1 MIKSLF
7 SKTPSVKVLDNRGL
21 TVSDIA
27 YHRHPD
33 LPQVT
38 NERITRYQY
47 DDSGLLEQSADARL
61 HDAGL
66 VNAIYLRDLTGS
78 VLCTQSVDSGIT
90 IALNDAAGRPLVMVS
105 NISTNDDGTDDRS
118 QAVTRTWQYEDVTK
132 LGRPL
137 SVTERRNGEAARIT
151 ERFVYADNTSAEKA
165 LNLAGM
171 CVSHYD
177 TAGLVQTDSIAL
189 NGVPLSVS
197 RRLIKEADNPDVIT
211 DWQGDNTSA
220 WNRLLAAESFTTL
233 STADAHGAVLSTTDA
248 KGHVQRVEYNVAG
261 LLSGSWLRVKGG
273 AEQVMVKSLTYSA
286 AGQKLRE
293 EHGNGVVTTYTYE
306 PQTQRLIGIKTERP
320 SGHASGAKVL
330 QDLRYEYDPVG
341 NVLNIHNDAEE
352 TRFWRN
358 QKVVPE
364 NTYTYDSLYQLV
376 SATGREMASA
386 GAQDSHLPRATSPL
400 STDNAA
406 YTNYSRTYTYD
417 SAGNLIQISHSSP
430 AINNRYTTD
439 ITVSDRS
446 NRGVLSTLTK
456 SPSEVDALFTAGGQQ
471 KQLQLG
477 QSLIWT
483 PRNELLKV
491 TPVARVEM
499 TDDSESYRYDGSSQR
514 ILKVSTQKTNN
525 SMQTQR
531 VVYLPGV
538 ELRTTTSGSKEK
550 ESLQVISVSEAGRAQ
565 VRVLHWAVGKPADLS
580 NDSVRYSY
588 DNLTGSSTL
597 ELDADGNLISME
609 EYYPY
614 GGTAVWASRSA
625 VEADYRTV
633 RYSGKERDATGL
645 YYYGYRYYQPWVG
658 RWLSSDPAGTIDGLN
673 LFRMCSNNPVM
684 FADSDG
690 LVGEPVAAYGFGT
703 RIKLKE
709 NITTL
714 GDIPIT
720 IDQLNRNL
728 GINDFHYTTL
738 STVKDNIS
746 SGSKIEGASTIE
758 GRIPKKEDNA
768 LYLDV
773 AAEVALTQKWARFLL
788 QNFKKID
795 MQERITSKLN
805 AYRSFWSWLTGGA
818 KKINQYIQKNTRI
831 ENQLAY
837 EIKNKDAVNLLEQ
850 FSKSK
855 EPLCLTDPDQ
865 NAFLHDIVTRDFFR
879 QTSKLGLEFFIQ
891 SNIDI
896 HFTHL
901 IPTEG
906 TFFTDSEANERPY
919 RKLEHRTS
927 GDAEAITFSEYRH
940 AQKLINNRDSPT
952 RISFKKL

>member
-21 TVSDIA
+21 TVRDIA

-33 LPQVT
+33 LPAVT

-47 DDSGLLEQSADARL
+47 DDSGLLEQSADTRL

-66 VNAIYLRDLTGS
+66 VNVTYLRDLTGS

-137 SVTERRNGEAARIT
+137 SVIERMDGEAARIT
-151 ERFVYADNTSAEKA
+151 ERFVYAGNTNAEKA
-165 LNLAGM
+165 LNLTGM

-177 TAGLVQTDSIAL
+177 TAGLVQTDSIGL
-189 NGVPLSVS
+189 NGVLLSVS
-197 RRLIKEADNPDVIT
+197 RSLIKEADNPDVIT
-211 DWQGDNTSA
+211 DWQEDNTSA
-220 WNRLLAAESFTTL
+220 WNSLLAVESFSTL
-233 STADAHGAVLSTTDA
+233 STADAHGAVLSTTNA

-261 LLSGSWLRVKGG
+261 LLSGSWLRVNGG

-286 AGQKLRE
+286 AGQKRRE

-386 GAQDSHLPRATSPL
+386 GEQSSRLPCPTSPL
-400 STDNAA
+400 PTDNAA
-406 YTNYSRTYTYD
+406 YTNYSRSYTYD

-430 AINNRYTTD
+430 AINNCYTTD

-471 KQLQLG
+471 KQLQPG

-499 TDDSESYRYDGSSQR
+499 PNDSESYRYDGSSQR

-550 ESLQVISVSEAGRAQ
+550 ESLQVITVGETGRAQ
-565 VRVLHWAVGKPADLS
+565 VRVLHWESGRPTEITGDLI
-580 NDSVRYSY
+580 RYSY
-588 DNLTGSSTL
+588 DNLIGSSQL
-597 ELDADGNLISME
+597 ELDGDGNIISME

-625 VEADYRTV
+625 VEADYKTV

-645 YYYGYRYYQPWVG
+645 YYYGYRYYQPLVG

-673 LFRMCSNNPVM
+673 LFRMCRNNPVM

-690 LVGEPVAAYGFGT
+690 LVGQPVAVYGLSDG
-703 RIKLKE
+703 RKE
-709 NITTL
+709 ENTNIIASR
-714 GDIPIT
+714 DIPIT

-728 GINDFHYTTL
+728 GITESSYGIDKFPQIME
-738 STVKDNIS
+738 NID
-746 SGSKIEGASTIE
+746 SGSRVAGASTIE
-758 GRIPKKEDNA
+758 GRFPKNEGNAGRLGVED
-768 LYLDV
+768 V
-773 AAEVALTQKWARFLL
+773 LTIKWAKFLL
-788 QNFKKID
+788 QNIEKINVNK
-795 MQERITSKLN
+795 RITDK
-805 AYRSFWSWLTGGA
+805 RSEHRSLRAWIAGDA
-818 KKINQYIQKNTRI
+818 KKIHQYAHKNLAPHYRESRDTKYYDNLF
-831 ENQLAY
+831 ENASKGESLDEDAQL
-837 EIKNKDAVNLLEQ
+837 LLD
-850 FSKSK
+850 SIA
-855 EPLCLTDPDQ
+855 T
-865 NAFLHDIVTRDFFR
+865 TDFFR
-879 QTSKLGLEFFIQ
+879 QTSKLGIDFFIKER
-891 SNIDI
+891 IPI
-896 HFTHL
+896 HFTHS
-901 IPTEG
+901 IGPNMRC
-906 TFFTDSEANERPY
+906 FTHDEAMMKPYKKLNERQDAD
-919 RKLEHRTS
+919 
-927 GDAEAITFSEYRH
+927 GDPAAYAEPVTFSEYRH
-940 AQKLINNRDSPT
+940 ATKRNSPLVT
-952 RISFKKL
+952 SIK

>member
-1 MIKSLF
+1 MITSLF

-21 TVSDIA
+21 TVRDIA

-33 LPQVT
+33 SPQVT

-47 DDSGLLEQSADARL
+47 DDYGLLEQSADARL

-66 VNAIYLRDLTGS
+66 VNVTYLRDLTGS

-90 IALNDAAGRPLVMVS
+90 MALNDAAGRPLVMVS

-137 SVTERRNGEAARIT
+137 SVTERRDGEAARIS
-151 ERFVYADNTSAEKA
+151 ERFVYAGNTNAEKA
-165 LNLAGM
+165 LNLAGV
-171 CVSHYD
+171 CVSYYD

-248 KGHVQRVEYNVAG
+248 KGHVQRVEYNVVG

-273 AEQVMVKSLTYSA
+273 AEQVIVKSLTYSA

-386 GAQDSHLPRATSPL
+386 GEQSSRLPCPTSPL
-400 STDNAA
+400 PTDNAA
-406 YTNYSRTYTYD
+406 YTNYSRSYTYD

-430 AINNRYTTD
+430 AINNCYTTD

-471 KQLQLG
+471 KQLQPG

-588 DNLTGSSTL
+588 GNLTGSSTL

-673 LFRMCSNNPVM
+673 LFRMCRNNPVM

-690 LVGEPVAAYGFGT
+690 LVAEH
-703 RIKLKE
+703 
-709 NITTL
+709 L
-714 GDIPIT
+714 GWELVTADGSV
-720 IDQLNRNL
+720 QLNEEEFLRAVSKEIRTIFIVGDGHKTPPFQYADKIPGVADALKSSNL
-728 GINDFHYTTL
+728 RLYVEFTKADFKEAVAKSRAY
-738 STVKDNIS
+738 SEGVFKKDWMPFRKNEASIVGWEPEIS
-746 SGSKIEGASTIE
+746 NLANKMFSLLAQESMTIE
-758 GRIPKKEDNA
+758 EYQQLTHDAKTFHNELHTLNPDLANNVGKLVNEVTSKGIRK
-768 LYLDV
+768 
-773 AAEVALTQKWARFLL
+773 AEVEKFSLMTILGGYWRDAYINKYLGEKIAVDANRNPGATFLISVGDAHLDERFNPVQKHLNHYLAQMDGMPTHQILI
-788 QNFKKID
+788 NK
-795 MQERITSKLN
+795 SKL
-805 AYRSFWSWLTGGA
+805 W
-818 KKINQYIQKNTRI
+818 
-831 ENQLAY
+831 
-837 EIKNKDAVNLLEQ
+837 V
-850 FSKSK
+850 
-855 EPLCLTDPDQ
+855 
-865 NAFLHDIVTRDFFR
+865 
-879 QTSKLGLEFFIQ
+879 
-891 SNIDI
+891 
-896 HFTHL
+896 
-901 IPTEG
+901 
-906 TFFTDSEANERPY
+906 
-919 RKLEHRTS
+919 
-927 GDAEAITFSEYRH
+927 
-940 AQKLINNRDSPT
+940 
-952 RISFKKL
+952 

>member
-1 MIKSLF
+1 MITSLF

-21 TVSDIA
+21 TVRDIA

-33 LPQVT
+33 SPQVT

-47 DDSGLLEQSADARL
+47 DDYGLLEQSADARL

-66 VNAIYLRDLTGS
+66 VNVTYLRDLTGS

-90 IALNDAAGRPLVMVS
+90 MALNDAAGRPLVMVS

-137 SVTERRNGEAARIT
+137 SVTERRDGEAARIS
-151 ERFVYADNTSAEKA
+151 ERFVYAGNTNAEKA
-165 LNLAGM
+165 LNLAGV
-171 CVSHYD
+171 CVSYYD

-248 KGHVQRVEYNVAG
+248 KGHVQRVEYNVVG

-273 AEQVMVKSLTYSA
+273 AEQVIVKSLTYSA

-386 GAQDSHLPRATSPL
+386 GEQSSRLPCPTSPL
-400 STDNAA
+400 PTDNAA

-471 KQLQLG
+471 KQLQPG

-499 TDDSESYRYDGSSQR
+499 PDDSESYRYDGSSQR
-514 ILKVSTQKTNN
+514 ILKVSTQITNN

-531 VVYLPGV
+531 VAYLPGV

-550 ESLQVISVSEAGRAQ
+550 ESLQVIAVGEAGRAQ

-588 DNLTGSSTL
+588 DNLTGSSQL
-597 ELDADGNLISME
+597 ELDGDGNIISME

-625 VEADYRTV
+625 VEADYKTV

-658 RWLSSDPAGTIDGLN
+658 RWLSSDPAGPIDGLN
-673 LFRMCSNNPVM
+673 LFRMCRNNP
-684 FADSDG
+684 ASGYDDQG
-690 LVGEPVAAYGFGT
+690 LMWKAAASGIASAVILSYEAHKHANVPKNTERETTSSFGND
-703 RIKLKE
+703 RIHALNTKAMKKQQDFR
-709 NITTL
+709 IT
-714 GDIPIT
+714 DK
-720 IDQLNRNL
+720 
-728 GINDFHYTTL
+728 INDNL
-738 STVKDNIS
+738 SGRGKVLSDLFKGKMPAHESIVNQKANIAALAEFSQTGNVTQLKKQPILAAVIADQKNNIPTSIINTVKGIKTVTSVDSGGIQELMKTKEIIIDDAKDCAAVGIS
-746 SGSKIEGASTIE
+746 VGLAGNAVITAAKVVIPGAVIPLTIGQILWAGSSVGK
-758 GRIPKKEDNA
+758 
-768 LYLDV
+768 V
-773 AAEVALTQKWARFLL
+773 
-788 QNFKKID
+788 
-795 MQERITSKLN
+795 
-805 AYRSFWSWLTGGA
+805 
-818 KKINQYIQKNTRI
+818 INDSN
-831 ENQLAY
+831 
-837 EIKNKDAVNLLEQ
+837 
-850 FSKSK
+850 
-855 EPLCLTDPDQ
+855 
-865 NAFLHDIVTRDFFR
+865 DIVKKHLDESDITHKTRTEILNQMKSLNEVNR
-879 QTSKLGLEFFIQ
+879 PNGLSSVIESIQ
-891 SNIDI
+891 
-896 HFTHL
+896 
-901 IPTEG
+901 
-906 TFFTDSEANERPY
+906 
-919 RKLEHRTS
+919 RK
-927 GDAEAITFSEYRH
+927 D
-940 AQKLINNRDSPT
+940 
-952 RISFKKL
+952 